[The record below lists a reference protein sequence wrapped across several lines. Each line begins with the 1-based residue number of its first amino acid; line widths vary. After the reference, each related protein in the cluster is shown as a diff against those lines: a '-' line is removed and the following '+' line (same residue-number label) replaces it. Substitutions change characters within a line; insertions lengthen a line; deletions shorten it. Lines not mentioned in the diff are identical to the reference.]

1 MTDNRADSFLRLIR
15 KSQRGRLKI
24 YLGYAAGVGKTYQ
37 MLLEAHRLKKDG
49 IDVAVGLIET
59 HGRAETAALL
69 EGLEVIPRRK
79 AIYRGIEIDEMD
91 MAAILIRRPNV
102 VLVDELAHTNIP
114 GSKNEKRYQDVD
126 ELLAAGIH
134 VISTLNVQHLESLY
148 ETVERAVAVRV
159 RERIPDRVV
168 AEADQLVNV
177 DITSEDLR
185 RRLTEGRIYP
195 QERIETALTHFF
207 MPANLE
213 QLRELTLREMASQI
227 DSKRRDLLTE
237 GLPSSPDQIMVALSS
252 RGPNS
257 EALLRYASRLAGRLN
272 RNWYAV
278 YVQTSQESPLAI
290 DAATQRRLTN
300 TLTLAQ
306 QLGAMVFTYR
316 GDDVVKTILQFAK
329 EYRVGHIVIGAS
341 GRKIPFWRRL
351 KGESSIMER
360 LVTEGKGIT
369 IVVLNTQQMLDE
381 HLSDGHVRTD
391 EKAQQGKGEKRHL
404 DLGRDIVLPHNA
416 ILIWDEPL
424 EKEAAMRQL
433 LDACCSERPELK
445 ESTWEALLE
454 REQQGGTF
462 VGDHVAI
469 PHARI
474 EGLQQSI
481 VALGVAKAGIQDAQ
495 TGHVVQ
501 LMVLLLSSTE
511 PAERHVETLGVI
523 TRLVRDEQLLKKA
536 LAARVPMDIL
546 SVIPQREKH
555 SKAPQM

>member
-59 HGRAETAALL
+59 HGRAETGALL

-79 AIYRGIEIDEMD
+79 TIYRGIEIDEMD
-91 MAAILIRRPNV
+91 LAAILIRRPHV

-185 RRLTEGRIYP
+185 RRLTEGKVYTH
-195 QERIETALTHFF
+195 ERIETALNHFF
-207 MPANLE
+207 TPVNLE

-369 IVVLNTQQMLDE
+369 VVVLNTQQMLDE
-381 HLSDGHVRTD
+381 RRPAGQVQTSD
-391 EKAQQGKGEKRHL
+391 KAQQGKGEKRHL

-433 LDACCSERPELK
+433 LDACCSEKPEIK

-454 REQQGGTF
+454 REHQGGTF

-474 EGLQQSI
+474 EGLQQSL
-481 VALGVAKAGIQDAQ
+481 VALGVSRAGIQDAQ

-555 SKAPQM
+555 IKADHV